1 MYLCTL
7 YYFIDRYFIV
17 YITIQFIRDNLLLT
31 HKINIQILMVGTYV
45 RVNKYFYNSKNC
57 IYLEIVSSIIIDKT
71 LSVYLLTNTIEPN
84 FERKLFFS

>member
-1 MYLCTL
+1 
-7 YYFIDRYFIV
+7 
-17 YITIQFIRDNLLLT
+17 
-31 HKINIQILMVGTYV
+31 MVGTYV